1 MLHNALHNR
10 WFRLVA
16 ALAGEVL
23 IAAGVNLFI
32 VPLGLYSGGVLGVCQ
47 LIRTLLQTYMGMDF
61 GSFDITGILYFIVN
75 IPILIYGY
83 HVLGRALAVK
93 TIICTVAYSVVSS
106 IIPIPSVPIV
116 SDYLTSCLIGGLLTG
131 FGSGIVLT
139 CGCSSGGLDVI
150 GLCLSKKGSSFTVGR
165 FSLTFNIFLYAICLF
180 LFNVEVA
187 IYSVIYNLATVMVM
201 DRMHQQ
207 NISVQALIFTR
218 GDGYKLGQEI
228 ISKLGRGVTYWN
240 GAGAFAGA
248 SIRILCVCLSKY
260 EVEDLVDLVQKQDPN
275 AFFTIQEGVHVYG
288 NFHRKIG

>member
-1 MLHNALHNR
+1 M
-10 WFRLVA
+10 
-16 ALAGEVL
+16 
-23 IAAGVNLFI
+23 
-32 VPLGLYSGGVLGVCQ
+32 
-47 LIRTLLQTYMGMDF
+47 IRTLLQTYAGLDF
-61 GSFDITGILYFIVN
+61 GSFDVTGILYFIANV
-75 IPILIYGY
+75 PLLLYGY
-83 HVLGRALAVK
+83 KVLGRGLAGK
-93 TIICTVAYSVVSS
+93 TIICTVAYSLFATL
-106 IIPIPSVPIV
+106 IPIPTTPII
-116 SDYLTSCLIGGLLTG
+116 SDYLTSCLVGGILTG

-187 IYSVIYNLATVMVM
+187 IYSVIYNFATVMVM

-260 EVEDLVDLVQKQDPN
+260 EVEDLVDLVQEKDPN
-275 AFFTIQEGVHVYG
+275 AFFTVQEGVQVYG

>member
-1 MLHNALHNR
+1 MLYNALHNR
-10 WFRLVA
+10 WLRLIA
-16 ALAGEVL
+16 ALAGEAF
-23 IAAGVNLFI
+23 IAIGVNLFI
-32 VPLGLYSGGVLGVCQ
+32 VPLGLYSGGILGVCQ
-47 LIRTLLQTYMGMDF
+47 LIRTLLQTYVGLDF
-61 GSFDITGILYFIVN
+61 GTFDITGILYFIAN
-75 IPILIYGY
+75 IPLLLYGY
-83 HVLGRALAVK
+83 KVLGRGLAGK
-93 TIICTVAYSVVSS
+93 TIVCTVAYSVFAS
-106 IIPIPSVPIV
+106 IIPIPTVPIV
-116 SDYLTSCLIGGLLTG
+116 NDYLTSCLIGGVFTG

-165 FSLTFNIFLYAICLF
+165 FSLTFNIFIYAICLF

-187 IYSVIYNLATVMVM
+187 IYSVIYNFATVMVM

-240 GAGAFAGA
+240 GAGAYAGA

-260 EVEDLVDLVQKQDPN
+260 EVEDLVDLVQEKDPN
-275 AFFTIQEGVHVYG
+275 AFFTIQEGVQVYG

>member
-1 MLHNALHNR
+1 MLYSALHNL
-10 WFRLVA
+10 WLRLFA
-16 ALAGEVL
+16 ALAGEAL
-23 IAAGVNLFI
+23 IALGVNLFI

-47 LIRTLLQTYMGMDF
+47 LFRTLLQTYVGLDF
-61 GSFDITGILYFIVN
+61 GTFDITGVLYFIVN
-75 IPILIYGY
+75 IPILLYGY
-83 HVLGRALAVK
+83 KVLGRSLAGK
-93 TIICTVAYSVVSS
+93 TIICTVAYSLFSS
-106 IIPIPSVPIV
+106 IIPIPNTPIV
-116 SDYLTSCLIGGLLTG
+116 NDFLTSCLIGGLLTG

-139 CGCSSGGLDVI
+139 CGCSSGGLDVV

-165 FSLTFNIFLYAICLF
+165 FSLTFNFFLYAICLF

-187 IYSVIYNLATVMVM
+187 IYSVIYNFATVMVM

-260 EVEDLVDLVQKQDPN
+260 EVEDLVDLVQEKDPN
-275 AFFTIQEGVHVYG
+275 AFFTIQEGVQVYG

>member
-1 MLHNALHNR
+1 MLYSALHNR
-10 WFRLVA
+10 WLRLFA
-16 ALAGEVL
+16 ALIGEAL
-23 IAAGVNLFI
+23 IAVGVNLFI
-32 VPLGLYSGGVLGVCQ
+32 VPLSLYSGGVLGVCQ
-47 LIRTLLQTYMGMDF
+47 LIRTLVQTHFGMDF

-83 HVLGRALAVK
+83 KVLGRAIAAK
-93 TIICTVAYSVVSS
+93 TIICTVAYSLFSS
-106 IIPIPSVPIV
+106 MIPIPASPIV
-116 SDYLTSCLIGGLLTG
+116 ADYLTSCLIGGLLTG

-139 CGCSSGGLDVI
+139 CGCSSGGLDVV

-165 FSLTFNIFLYAICLF
+165 FSLTFNIFLYAVCLF

-187 IYSVIYNLATVMVM
+187 IYSVIYNFATVMVM

-207 NISVQALIFTR
+207 NVNVQALILTR

-228 ISKLGRGVTYWN
+228 ISTLGRGVTYWN

-260 EVEDLVDLVQKQDPN
+260 EIEDLVRTVRAVDPN
-275 AFFTIQEGVHVYG
+275 AFFTVQEGVQVYG

>member
-47 LIRTLLQTYMGMDF
+47 LIRTLLQTYMGVDL

-83 HVLGRALAVK
+83 RALGRALAAK
-93 TIICTVAYSVVSS
+93 TIVCTVAYSVVSS

-131 FGSGIVLT
+131 LGSGIVLT
-139 CGCSSGGLDVI
+139 CGCSSGGLDVV

-260 EVEDLVDLVQKQDPN
+260 EVEDLVDLVHKQDPN
-275 AFFTIQEGVHVYG
+275 AFFTIQVGVQVYG

>member
-47 LIRTLLQTYMGMDF
+47 LIRTLLQTYMGVDL

-83 HVLGRALAVK
+83 RALGRALAAK
-93 TIICTVAYSVVSS
+93 TIVCTVAYSVVSS

-131 FGSGIVLT
+131 LGSGIVLT
-139 CGCSSGGLDVI
+139 CGCSSGGLDV
-150 GLCLSKKGSSFTVGR
+150 VGPFVSAR
-165 FSLTFNIFLYAICLF
+165 RAAPSPWA
-180 LFNVEVA
+180 V
-187 IYSVIYNLATVMVM
+187 S
-201 DRMHQQ
+201 
-207 NISVQALIFTR
+207 
-218 GDGYKLGQEI
+218 
-228 ISKLGRGVTYWN
+228 
-240 GAGAFAGA
+240 
-248 SIRILCVCLSKY
+248 
-260 EVEDLVDLVQKQDPN
+260 P
-275 AFFTIQEGVHVYG
+275 
-288 NFHRKIG
+288 

>member
-1 MLHNALHNR
+1 MLYNALHNR
-10 WFRLVA
+10 WLRLIA
-16 ALAGEVL
+16 ALAGEAL

-47 LIRTLLQTYMGMDF
+47 LARTLLQTYAGLDF
-61 GSFDITGILYFIVN
+61 GSFDVTGILYFIAN
-75 IPILIYGY
+75 IPLLLYGY
-83 HVLGRALAVK
+83 KVLGRGLAGK
-93 TIICTVAYSVVSS
+93 TIICTLAYSLFAT
-106 IIPIPSVPIV
+106 IIPIPGTPIV
-116 SDYLTSCLIGGLLTG
+116 SDYLTSCLIGGLFTG
-131 FGSGIVLT
+131 LGSGIVLT

-165 FSLTFNIFLYAICLF
+165 FSLTFNIFLYGICLF

-187 IYSVIYNLATVMVM
+187 IYSVIYNFATVMVM

-207 NISVQALIFTR
+207 NITVQALIFTR

-228 ISKLGRGVTYWN
+228 IAKLGRGVTYWN

-260 EVEDLVDLVQKQDPN
+260 EVEDLVDLVQETDPN
-275 AFFTIQEGVHVYG
+275 AFFTIQEGVRVYG

>member
-1 MLHNALHNR
+1 MLYNALHNR
-10 WFRLVA
+10 WLRLIA
-16 ALAGEVL
+16 ALAGEAL
-23 IAAGVNLFI
+23 IAIGVNLFI
-32 VPLGLYSGGVLGVCQ
+32 VPLGLYSGGILGVCQ
-47 LIRTLLQTYMGMDF
+47 LIRTLLQTYAGLDF
-61 GSFDITGILYFIVN
+61 GSFDVTGILYFIANV
-75 IPILIYGY
+75 PLLLYGY
-83 HVLGRALAVK
+83 KVLGRGLAGK
-93 TIICTVAYSVVSS
+93 TIICTVAYSLFATL
-106 IIPIPSVPIV
+106 IPIPTTPII
-116 SDYLTSCLIGGLLTG
+116 SDYLTSCLVGGILTG

-187 IYSVIYNLATVMVM
+187 IYSVIYNFATVMVM

-228 ISKLGRGVTYWN
+228 IAKLGRGVTYWN

-260 EVEDLVDLVQKQDPN
+260 EVDDLVDLVQATDPN
-275 AFFTIQEGVHVYG
+275 AFFTIQEGVQVYG

>member
-47 LIRTLLQTYMGMDF
+47 LIRTLLQTYMGVDL

-83 HVLGRALAVK
+83 RALGRALAAK
-93 TIICTVAYSVVSS
+93 TIVCTVAYSVVSS

-131 FGSGIVLT
+131 LGSGIVLT
-139 CGCSSGGLDVI
+139 CGCSSGGLDVV

-260 EVEDLVDLVQKQDPN
+260 EVEDLVDLVHKQDPN
-275 AFFTIQEGVHVYG
+275 AFFTIQVGVQVYG
-288 NFHRKIG
+288 NFQRKIG

>member
-47 LIRTLLQTYMGMDF
+47 LIRTLLQTYMGVDL

-83 HVLGRALAVK
+83 RALGRALAAK
-93 TIICTVAYSVVSS
+93 TIVCTVAYSVVSS

-131 FGSGIVLT
+131 LGSGIVLT
-139 CGCSSGGLDVI
+139 CGCSSGGLDVV

-165 FSLTFNIFLYAICLF
+165 FSLTFNIFLNAICLF

-260 EVEDLVDLVQKQDPN
+260 EVEDLVDLVHKQDPN
-275 AFFTIQEGVHVYG
+275 AFFTIQVGVQVYG
-288 NFHRKIG
+288 NFQRKIG

>member
-1 MLHNALHNR
+1 MLYSALHNR
-10 WFRLVA
+10 WLRLFA
-16 ALAGEVL
+16 ALAGEAL
-23 IAAGVNLFI
+23 IALGVNLFI
-32 VPLGLYSGGVLGVCQ
+32 VPLGLYSGGILGVCQ
-47 LIRTLLQTYMGMDF
+47 LLRTLLQMYVGLNF
-61 GSFDITGILYFIVN
+61 GTFDIAGVLYFIVN
-75 IPILIYGY
+75 IPILFYGY
-83 HVLGRALAVK
+83 KVLGKSLAGK
-93 TIICTVAYSVVSS
+93 TIICTVAYSLLAS
-106 IIPIPSVPIV
+106 IIPVPSVPIIN
-116 SDYLTSCLIGGLLTG
+116 DYLTSCLIGGLLTG

-139 CGCSSGGLDVI
+139 CGCSSGGLDVV

-165 FSLTFNIFLYAICLF
+165 FSLTFNIFLYAICIF

-187 IYSVIYNLATVMVM
+187 IYSVIYNFATVMVM

-260 EVEDLVDLVQKQDPN
+260 EVEDLVDLVQEKDPN
-275 AFFTIQEGVHVYG
+275 AFFTIQEGVQVYG

>member
-1 MLHNALHNR
+1 MLYSALHNR
-10 WFRLVA
+10 WFRLIA

-23 IAAGVNLFI
+23 IAFGVNLFI

-47 LIRTLLQTYMGMDF
+47 LFRTLLQTYIGVDL

-83 HVLGRALAVK
+83 RVLGRALAAK
-93 TIICTVAYSVVSS
+93 TIICTIAYSVISS
-106 IIPIPSVPIV
+106 IIPIPVTPIV
-116 SDYLTSCLIGGLLTG
+116 NDYLTSCLIGGLLTG

-180 LFNVEVA
+180 LFNVEVD
-187 IYSVIYNLATVMVM
+187 IYSVIYNFATVMVM

-228 ISKLGRGVTYWN
+228 ITKLGRGVTYWN

-260 EVEDLVDLVQKQDPN
+260 EVEDLVDLVQEKDPN
-275 AFFTIQEGVHVYG
+275 AVFTIQEGVQVYG

>member
-1 MLHNALHNR
+1 MLYNTLHNR
-10 WFRLVA
+10 WLRLIA
-16 ALAGEVL
+16 ALAGESL

-32 VPLGLYSGGVLGVCQ
+32 VPIGLYSGGVLGVCQ
-47 LIRTLLQTYMGMDF
+47 LIRTLLQTYAGLDF
-61 GSFDITGILYFIVN
+61 SSFDVTGILYFVAN
-75 IPILIYGY
+75 IPLLLYGY
-83 HVLGRALAVK
+83 KVLGRGLAGK
-93 TIICTVAYSVVSS
+93 TIICTVAYSVFAT
-106 IIPIPSVPIV
+106 IIPIPTTPIIN
-116 SDYLTSCLIGGLLTG
+116 DYLTSCLIGGLFTG
-131 FGSGIVLT
+131 LGSGIVLT

-165 FSLTFNIFLYAICLF
+165 FSLTFNIFLYAVCLF

-187 IYSVIYNLATVMVM
+187 IYSVIYNFATVMVM

-260 EVEDLVDLVQKQDPN
+260 EVDDLVDLVREKDPN
-275 AFFTIQEGVHVYG
+275 AFFTIQEGVQVYG

>member
-47 LIRTLLQTYMGMDF
+47 LIRTLLQTYMGVDL

-83 HVLGRALAVK
+83 RALGRALAAK
-93 TIICTVAYSVVSS
+93 TIVCTVAYSVVSS

-131 FGSGIVLT
+131 LGSGIVLT
-139 CGCSSGGLDVI
+139 CGCSSGGLDVV

-260 EVEDLVDLVQKQDPN
+260 EVEDLVNLVHKQDPN
-275 AFFTIQEGVHVYG
+275 AFFTIQVGVQVYG
-288 NFHRKIG
+288 NFQRKIG

>member
-1 MLHNALHNR
+1 MLYNTLHHPVL
-10 WFRLVA
+10 RLMAAIAGELMV
-16 ALAGEVL
+16 ALAL
-23 IAAGVNLFI
+23 ALFI
-32 VPLGLYSGGVLGVCQ
+32 APLGLYTGGVMGVCQ
-47 LIRTLLQTYMGMDF
+47 LLRTLLQTGLGWDF
-61 GSFDITGILYFIVN
+61 GSYDLAGILYFLAN
-75 IPILIYGY
+75 IPILIFAW
-83 HVLGRALAVK
+83 HQLGRGMAVK
-93 TIICTVAYSVVSS
+93 TIVCTLAYSLFYSL
-106 IIPIPSVPIV
+106 IPVPKVPIV
-116 SDYLTSCLIGGLLTG
+116 EDYLTACLLGGILTG
-131 FGSGIVLT
+131 VGCGIVLT

-187 IYSVIYNLATVMVM
+187 IYSVIYNFATVMVM

-260 EVEDLVDLVQKQDPN
+260 EVEDLVALVQEKDPN
-275 AFFTIQEGVHVYG
+275 AFFTIQEGVQVYG
-288 NFHRKIG
+288 NFLRKIG

>member
-1 MLHNALHNR
+1 MLYSALHNR
-10 WFRLVA
+10 WLRLFA
-16 ALAGEVL
+16 ALAGEAF
-23 IAAGVNLFI
+23 IAIGVNLFI

-47 LIRTLLQTYMGMDF
+47 LIRTLLQTHLGMQF
-61 GSFDITGILYFIVN
+61 GSFDIAGVLYFLVN

-83 HVLGRALAVK
+83 KVLGRALAGK
-93 TIICTVAYSVVSS
+93 TIICTVAYSVLSS
-106 IIPIPSVPIV
+106 IIPIPTTPIV
-116 SDYLTSCLIGGLLTG
+116 NDYLTSCLIGGLLTG
-131 FGSGIVLT
+131 WGSGVVLT
-139 CGCSSGGLDVI
+139 CGCSSGGLDVV

-187 IYSVIYNLATVMVM
+187 IYSVIYNFATVMVM

-207 NISVQALIFTR
+207 NVNVQALIFTR

-228 ISKLGRGVTYWN
+228 ISSLGRGVTYWN

-260 EVEDLVDLVQKQDPN
+260 EIDDLLRIVRAVDPS
-275 AFFTIQEGVHVYG
+275 AFFTVQEGVQVYG

>member
-1 MLHNALHNR
+1 MLYSALHNR
-10 WFRLVA
+10 WFRLIA

-23 IAAGVNLFI
+23 IAFGVNLFI
-32 VPLGLYSGGVLGVCQ
+32 VPLALYSGGVLGVCQ
-47 LIRTLLQTYMGMDF
+47 LFRTLLQTYIGVDL

-83 HVLGRALAVK
+83 RVLGRALAAK
-93 TIICTVAYSVVSS
+93 TIICTIAYSVISS
-106 IIPIPSVPIV
+106 IIPIPVTPIV
-116 SDYLTSCLIGGLLTG
+116 NDYLTSCLIGGLLTG

-187 IYSVIYNLATVMVM
+187 IYSVIYNFATVMVM

-228 ISKLGRGVTYWN
+228 ITKLGRGVTYWN

-260 EVEDLVDLVQKQDPN
+260 EVEDLVDLVQEKDPN
-275 AFFTIQEGVHVYG
+275 AFFTIQEGVQVYG

>member
-1 MLHNALHNR
+1 MLYSALHNR
-10 WFRLVA
+10 WLRLFA
-16 ALAGEVL
+16 ALAGEAL
-23 IAAGVNLFI
+23 IALGVNLFI

-47 LIRTLLQTYMGMDF
+47 LFRTLLQTYAGFDF
-61 GSFDITGILYFIVN
+61 GSFDITGVLYFIVN
-75 IPILIYGY
+75 IPILLYGY
-83 HVLGRALAVK
+83 KVLGRSLAGK
-93 TIICTVAYSVVSS
+93 TIICTVAYSLFSS
-106 IIPIPSVPIV
+106 IIPIPVTPIV
-116 SDYLTSCLIGGLLTG
+116 NDFLTSCLIGGLLTG

-139 CGCSSGGLDVI
+139 CGCSSGGLDVV

-165 FSLTFNIFLYAICLF
+165 FSLTFNFFLYAICLF

-187 IYSVIYNLATVMVM
+187 IYSVIYNFATVMVM

-260 EVEDLVDLVQKQDPN
+260 EVEDLVDLVQEKDPI
-275 AFFTIQEGVHVYG
+275 AFFTIQEGVQVYG

>member
-1 MLHNALHNR
+1 M
-10 WFRLVA
+10 
-16 ALAGEVL
+16 
-23 IAAGVNLFI
+23 GVDL
-32 VPLGLYSGGVLGVCQ
+32 
-47 LIRTLLQTYMGMDF
+47 

-83 HVLGRALAVK
+83 RVLGRALAVK
-93 TIICTVAYSVVSS
+93 TIICTVAYSVISS

-260 EVEDLVDLVQKQDPN
+260 EVEDLVDLVHKQDPN
-275 AFFTIQEGVHVYG
+275 AFFTIQVGVQVYG

>member
-47 LIRTLLQTYMGMDF
+47 LIRTLLQTYMRVDL

-83 HVLGRALAVK
+83 RALGRALAAK
-93 TIICTVAYSVVSS
+93 TIVCTVAYSVVSS

-131 FGSGIVLT
+131 LGSGIVLT
-139 CGCSSGGLDVI
+139 CGCSSGGLDVV

-165 FSLTFNIFLYAICLF
+165 FSLAFNIFLYAICLF

-218 GDGYKLGQEI
+218 SDGYKLGQEI

-248 SIRILCVCLSKY
+248 SICILCVCLSKY
-260 EVEDLVDLVQKQDPN
+260 EVEDLVDLVHKQDPN
-275 AFFTIQEGVHVYG
+275 AFFTIQVGVQVYG

>member
-1 MLHNALHNR
+1 MLYSALHNR
-10 WFRLVA
+10 WLRLVA
-16 ALAGEVL
+16 ALAGEAL

-32 VPLGLYSGGVLGVCQ
+32 VPLGLYSGGILGVCQ
-47 LIRTLLQTYMGMDF
+47 LIRTLLQTYVGLDF
-61 GSFDITGILYFIVN
+61 STFDITGILYFIAN
-75 IPILIYGY
+75 IPLLLYGY
-83 HVLGRALAVK
+83 RVLGRALAGK
-93 TIICTVAYSVVSS
+93 TIICTVAYSLFATL
-106 IIPIPSVPIV
+106 IPIPTAPIIK
-116 SDYLTSCLIGGLLTG
+116 DFLTSCLIGGFFTG
-131 FGSGIVLT
+131 LGSGIVLT

-165 FSLTFNIFLYAICLF
+165 FSLTFNIFLYGICLF

-187 IYSVIYNLATVMVM
+187 IYSVIYNFATVMVM

-228 ISKLGRGVTYWN
+228 IAKLGRGVTYWN

-260 EVEDLVDLVQKQDPN
+260 EVDDLVDLVQATDPN
-275 AFFTIQEGVHVYG
+275 AFFTIQEGVQVYG

>member
-1 MLHNALHNR
+1 MLYSALHNR
-10 WFRLVA
+10 WFRLIA

-23 IAAGVNLFI
+23 IAFGVNLFI
-32 VPLGLYSGGVLGVCQ
+32 VPLGLYSGGVLCVCQ
-47 LIRTLLQTYMGMDF
+47 LFRTILQTYIEVDL

-83 HVLGRALAVK
+83 RVLGRALAAK
-93 TIICTVAYSVVSS
+93 TIICTIAYSVISS
-106 IIPIPSVPIV
+106 IIPIPATPIV
-116 SDYLTSCLIGGLLTG
+116 NDYLTSCLIGGLLTG

-187 IYSVIYNLATVMVM
+187 IYSVIYNFATVMVM

-228 ISKLGRGVTYWN
+228 ITKLGRGVTYWN

-260 EVEDLVDLVQKQDPN
+260 EVEDLVDLVQEKDPN
-275 AFFTIQEGVHVYG
+275 AFFTIQEGVQVYG